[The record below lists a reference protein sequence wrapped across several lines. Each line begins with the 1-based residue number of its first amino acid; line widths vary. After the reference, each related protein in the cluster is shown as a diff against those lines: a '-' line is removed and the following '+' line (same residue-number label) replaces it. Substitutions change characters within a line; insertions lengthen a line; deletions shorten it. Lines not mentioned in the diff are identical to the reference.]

1 MSKVVKHGTTCTGA
15 VAPVPPALAR
25 FTITMGREHF
35 FSSNICTC
43 YNIARFLGDV
53 SGLAEFVDDKVTV
66 VHCYYETEMARFHH
80 FLADHGDS
88 IEHDN
93 DVHGTIKNEHK
104 DQNKDVNDDDTGD
117 LLSARLLLGFDAA
130 PQQVEAGGSSSS
142 GPSDQQQQ

>member
-25 FTITMGREHF
+25 FTITMERF
-35 FSSNICTC
+35 FLNICTC

-80 FLADHGDS
+80 FLGDS
-88 IEHDN
+88 DCN
-93 DVHGTIKNEHK
+93 DDDVHGTIKNEHK